1 MCFSI
6 LICPRAEG
14 DISTDTAV
22 TICDIIPEVSKL
34 GWRARNFASRE
45 IFDDGKI
52 IWGLM
57 MAKNVI
63 GLWNTSNYET
73 NYERYPHFA

>member
-6 LICPRAEG
+6 LTCPSTSGTRAEE

-52 IWGLM
+52 IWSLM

-63 GLWNTSNYET
+63 EQILTEEKS
-73 NYERYPHFA
+73 